1 MDSRVGRLAPR
12 SLRAAVPSRVVA
24 RPRASSRVVARRSPP
39 PARARP
45 RPRAARCRLA
55 TLRHRATLRFA
66 RISRGRAI
74 GRAARVGSDI
84 RRLSL
89 YAHTVIHR
97 IRSHTRAH
105 RLFRDHTARSRP
117 FEISPF
123 EISRTMPATTDAR
136 APATAAHADA
146 IARDAAR
153 RGRAAKCPRRARGS
167 RAARE
172 TPWAR
177 RDGRADATATG
188 ENLWRRARA
197 RATTAGDDARRGR
210 DRR

>member
-1 MDSRVGRLAPR
+1 MHIQS
-12 SLRAAVPSRVVA
+12 
-24 RPRASSRVVARRSPP
+24 
-39 PARARP
+39 
-45 RPRAARCRLA
+45 
-55 TLRHRATLRFA
+55 
-66 RISRGRAI
+66 
-74 GRAARVGSDI
+74 
-84 RRLSL
+84 
-89 YAHTVIHR
+89 YTVYD
-97 IRSHTRAH
+97 HTRARIAFFAITPRDRG
-105 RLFRDHTARSRP
+105 RLKS
-117 FEISPF
+117 EISPF
-123 EISRTMPATTDAR
+123 EISRTMPATTDAF

-153 RGRAAKCPRRARGS
+153 RERAAKCPRLALGS
-167 RAARE
+167 RAARG